1 MSTHGRVCYTEAGTQ
16 MENKG
21 NITPQEA
28 AIQNLVAQ
36 FLKARSA
43 SEFNRA
49 ADGPHLDQD
58 SLAAF
63 TEGTLS
69 EREAKPVVS
78 HLVDCSFCRHV
89 TAELIRLD
97 MAFAE
102 TPATAAIAETAEPSK
117 ISEVLSGLLSK
128 IFGTA
133 DNAVFAH
140 EEKKEDE
147 QEKENKDSE
156 DPKTN

>member
-1 MSTHGRVCYTEAGTQ
+1 
-16 MENKG
+16 MENKEYM
-21 NITPQEA
+21 TPQEA
-28 AIQNLVAQ
+28 AIQNLVGQ

-43 SEFNRA
+43 SNFNRSA
-49 ADGPHLDQD
+49 GGPHLDQD

-69 EREAKPVVS
+69 EREAKPIVS

-102 TPATAAIAETAEPSK
+102 APATAQIAEATEPRK
-117 ISEVLSGLLSK
+117 VSEVLSGLLSK
-128 IFGTA
+128 IFGTT
-133 DNAVFAH
+133 DGAVFAH
-140 EEKKEDE
+140 EEKKEDGE
-147 QEKENKDSE
+147 RNTENKDSE
-156 DPKTN
+156 DPK

>member
-1 MSTHGRVCYTEAGTQ
+1 
-16 MENKG
+16 MENEG

-28 AIQNLVAQ
+28 AIQNLVGQ

-43 SEFNRA
+43 SQFNRA
-49 ADGPHLDQD
+49 ANGPHLDDD

-63 TEGTLS
+63 TEGNLS
-69 EREAKPVVS
+69 EREAKPIVS

-102 TPATAAIAETAEPSK
+102 NTAAAPIAETVEPSRV
-117 ISEVLSGLLSK
+117 SEVLSGLLSK
-128 IFGTA
+128 IFGTT
-133 DNAVFAH
+133 DGAVFAH
-140 EEKKEDE
+140 EQKEE
-147 QEKENKDSE
+147 GEENKTKDKDSE
-156 DPKTN
+156 DPKNN

>member
-1 MSTHGRVCYTEAGTQ
+1 
-16 MENKG
+16 MENKEYM
-21 NITPQEA
+21 TPQEA
-28 AIQNLVAQ
+28 AIQNLVGQ

-43 SEFNRA
+43 NNFNRA
-49 ADGPHLDQD
+49 AGGPHLDQD

-69 EREAKPVVS
+69 EREAKPIVS
-78 HLVDCSFCRHV
+78 HLVDCSFCRHI

-102 TPATAAIAETAEPSK
+102 APAATQIAETAEPRRV
-117 ISEVLSGLLSK
+117 SEVLSGLLSK
-128 IFGTA
+128 IFGTT
-133 DNAVFAH
+133 DGAVFAH

-147 QEKENKDSE
+147 EKKSENKDSE
-156 DPKTN
+156 DPK

>member
-1 MSTHGRVCYTEAGTQ
+1 

-21 NITPQEA
+21 NINPQDA
-28 AIQNLVAQ
+28 AIQNLVGQ
-36 FLKARSA
+36 FLNARSA
-43 SEFNRA
+43 NEFNRSA
-49 ADGPHLDQD
+49 EGPHLDQD

-63 TEGTLS
+63 TEGALS

-102 TPATAAIAETAEPSK
+102 TPATARIADAAEPSK
-117 ISEVLSGLLSK
+117 VSEVLSRLLSK
-128 IFGTA
+128 IFGTT

-140 EEKKEDE
+140 EEKDADDE
-147 QEKENKDSE
+147 EKKENTDSE
-156 DPKTN
+156 DSKN

>member
-1 MSTHGRVCYTEAGTQ
+1 
-16 MENKG
+16 MENKEYM
-21 NITPQEA
+21 TPQEA
-28 AIQNLVAQ
+28 AIQNLVGR

-43 SEFNRA
+43 NNFNRA

-69 EREAKPVVS
+69 EREAKPIVS

-89 TAELIRLD
+89 TAELVRLD

-102 TPATAAIAETAEPSK
+102 TPATAAIAETAEPRRV
-117 ISEVLSGLLSK
+117 SEVLSGLLSK
-128 IFGTA
+128 IFGTT
-133 DNAVFAH
+133 DGAVFAH

-147 QEKENKDSE
+147 AKKENKDSE
-156 DPKTN
+156 DPKNN

>member
-1 MSTHGRVCYTEAGTQ
+1 
-16 MENKG
+16 MEN
-21 NITPQEA
+21 NEYMTPQDA
-28 AIQNLVAQ
+28 AIQNLVGQ

-43 SEFNRA
+43 NDYNRA
-49 ADGPHLDQD
+49 AAGPHLDQD

-63 TEGTLS
+63 TEGALS

-102 TPATAAIAETAEPSK
+102 TPATIAATESAEPRK
-117 ISEVLSGLLSK
+117 VSEVLSGLLSK
-128 IFGTA
+128 IFGTT

-140 EEKKEDE
+140 EEKEESEETSSDD
-147 QEKENKDSE
+147 KDSE
-156 DPKTN
+156 DPKAN

>member
-1 MSTHGRVCYTEAGTQ
+1 
-16 MENKG
+16 MENKEYM
-21 NITPQEA
+21 TPQEA
-28 AIQNLVAQ
+28 AIQNLVGQ

-43 SEFNRA
+43 NNFNRA
-49 ADGPHLDQD
+49 AAGPHLDQD

-69 EREAKPVVS
+69 EREAKPIVS

-102 TPATAAIAETAEPSK
+102 APATAQIAESAEPRK
-117 ISEVLSGLLSK
+117 VSEVLSGLLSK
-128 IFGTA
+128 IFGTT
-133 DNAVFAH
+133 DGAVFAH
-140 EEKKEDE
+140 EEKEE
-147 QEKENKDSE
+147 EKENKDSE
-156 DPKTN
+156 DPKAK